1 MPSSVFNT
9 KLFLQFFLYTT
20 LNKKKKVKLKS
31 KLSTLDNK
39 YKS

>member
-1 MPSSVFNT
+1 MPSSVICA
-9 KLFLQFFLYTT
+9 KLFLQFFLYSTV
-20 LNKKKKVKLKS
+20 NKKEKIKLKS